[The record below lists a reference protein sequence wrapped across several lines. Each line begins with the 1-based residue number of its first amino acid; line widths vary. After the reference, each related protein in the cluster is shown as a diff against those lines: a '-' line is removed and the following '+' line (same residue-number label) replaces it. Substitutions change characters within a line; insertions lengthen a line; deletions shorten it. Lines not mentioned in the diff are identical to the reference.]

1 MRKLLAVLL
10 LSPVVLVSGCME
22 FDFPTTTGPFP
33 NGPVNFATQD
43 VTVAA
48 GMSEIQP
55 ATTDTLS
62 GVVNASRFGVTNF
75 DRVYELE
82 TPAGTDFAF
91 NIIARGESNW
101 GLTRIT
107 VGHVEAAG
115 VVPTTGVESIAAAG
129 MTLEAPGMA
138 NTGNQVDVNGDG
150 FARVT
155 VRGNITSDQ
164 VLMARVPRFGDEL
177 LIGIRVKI
185 GNASA
190 INLSAG
196 NPQGFRGGMTTTSIY
211 SSDAWQ
217 FGLPAMAVSGDRYS
231 IVTYDGNQNQ
241 QSYVDRRRT
250 WLQLDTSTSAIT
262 GGDEECYSPDSG
274 FWRDQE
280 IAALGTVLAVA
291 YTGSGNVRAEISLN
305 RGGSFPLVRDIDPN
319 AGWGTRLVQIAIAPD
334 YRLGVIYWKN
344 QNSSGAYTSSRLML
358 VEATPT
364 AFDSNNTPIGYAWG
378 QPTVVHNAGYD
389 ATPLLMH
396 MEYSQGGDLVIGYGY
411 TTMTWSGWFMVSS
424 SRFRCAVRQWGSQG
438 FYDTQIDQEDNVM
451 PCDPHVCVLGSG
463 STMEIFY
470 AYEKSDGVHLYYSS
484 NSGATFQLAHSV
496 NIPGAMQPSVHAR
509 MQGGQKRVDLL
520 FVSPDGWGLELHD
533 LTWDDFTLSA
543 TPTLSRITQA
553 DAVGGGTPPAGM
565 PQGFLITTLS
575 WMGYD
580 AVIKGDDVA
589 VVFHEITYDSYE
601 YYWANG
607 WMWQQGGGGFAGA
620 AGGGGGGGGSGGGYT
635 PPPPPTILQ
644 PGMTGSVATPDPAH
658 RNQLRVAVID

>member
-1 MRKLLAVLL
+1 MRKLLAILLTSPAFVLF
-10 LSPVVLVSGCME
+10 GCME
-22 FDFPTTTGPFP
+22 IDWPAPAPFNPGPGQTT
-33 NGPVNFATQD
+33 FAATD
-43 VTVAA
+43 VTVSA

-55 ATTDTLS
+55 EAVDTLS
-62 GVVNASRFGVTNF
+62 GTVNASRFGVNTF

-82 TPAGTDFAF
+82 TPAGTDFTF
-91 NIIARGESNW
+91 NIVARGEGNW

-107 VGHVEAAG
+107 MGHVESG
-115 VVPTTGVESIAAAG
+115 GIVPVTGVESIAASG

-164 VLMARVPRFGDEL
+164 VLLATVPRFSDEL
-177 LIGIRVKI
+177 RIGIRVKI

-196 NPQGFRGGMTTTSIY
+196 NPQGFRTGMTTTDIY
-211 SSDAWQ
+211 SSESWQ

-231 IVTYDGNQNQ
+231 IVTYDGNPNQ
-241 QSYVDRRRT
+241 QSYVDRRRN
-250 WLQLDTSTSAIT
+250 WLQLDTTTSAIT

-280 IAALGTVLAVA
+280 IAALGNVLAVA
-291 YTGSGNVRAEISLN
+291 WTGSGVVRAEVSLN
-305 RGGSFPLVRDIDPN
+305 RGGSFPIVQEIDPF
-319 AGWGTRLVQIAIAPD
+319 AGWGTRLVQIAVAPD
-334 YRLGVIYWKN
+334 YRLGVLYWKSVYAGGGN
-344 QNSSGAYTSSRLML
+344 YLSQLTL
-358 VEATPT
+358 VEGTPT
-364 AFDSNNTPIGYAWG
+364 AFDANNTPIGYAWG
-378 QPTVVHNAGYD
+378 QAISIHGAGYD

-411 TTMTWSGWFMVSS
+411 TTIIWNQTNWTITSS
-424 SRFRCAVRQWGSQG
+424 ARFRCAVRQWGSQG
-438 FYDTQIDQEDNVM
+438 FYDVLIDQEDNVM
-451 PCDPHVCVLGSG
+451 PADPHVSVLGSG
-463 STMEIFY
+463 ATMEIFY

-509 MQGGQKRVDLL
+509 MQGAQKRVDLL

-533 LTWDDFTLSA
+533 LTWDDFTLTA
-543 TPTLSRITQA
+543 TPVLSRITQA
-553 DAVGGGTPPAGM
+553 DAVAGGTPPAGM

-580 AVIKGDDVA
+580 AVMNGDDVA

-607 WMWQQGGGGFAGA
+607 WAWNQPSMGGPLA
-620 AGGGGGGGGSGGGYT
+620 AGGGGAGGGGSS
-635 PPPPPTILQ
+635 PPPPTILM
-644 PGMTGSVATPDPAH
+644 PGMTGSVPAPDPAH